1 MRISDWFLVAPIL
14 AIVLCGAADE
24 YRWSRFKTAHH
35 CTNAGQEWRAGHPD
49 WTVDYKG
56 NLVPTYS
63 SNPSR
68 WLYFCDND
76 KLIWRNN

>member
-1 MRISDWFLVAPIL
+1 MKISIL
-14 AIVLCGAADE
+14 ILLPGILLGIWQDE
-24 YRWSRFKTAHH
+24 CRWSRFKAAHH
-35 CTNAGQEWRAGHPD
+35 CTNAGQEWRAGHPN

-63 SNPSR
+63 SDPGR
-68 WLYFCDND
+68 WLYFCDNG